1 MQSAEIAS
9 KHFLL
14 ADKDIAVANLF
25 DSTNAP
31 VGVPQELVVGDLLQ
45 FKITEFSSDYSNSL
59 HTMRFVARID
69 TGANTEIIV
78 TATASDDDYLFT
90 AASSVTAGYD
100 VGHYHYQLEIEQ
112 DSSGNRVIVDRGE
125 IDINTDFDN
134 NVDPRFHAEKVLS
147 KIEAMLEGK
156 ADADV
161 SSYSIEGR
169 SLSKFSYAELLD
181 ARDRYKREVAAH
193 KREEAIKHGRKTKA
207 TIKMRF

>member
-1 MQSAEIAS
+1 M
-9 KHFLL
+9 
-14 ADKDIAVANLF
+14 ANLF

-59 HTMRFVARID
+59 HTMRFVARIA
-69 TGANTEIIV
+69 TGGSSEIIV
-78 TATASDDDYLFT
+78 TATADDNDYLFT
-90 AASSVTAGYD
+90 ASSATTAAYD
-100 VGHYHYQLEIEQ
+100 VGHYHYQLEIEE
-112 DSSGNRVIVDRGE
+112 DSSGNRIVVDRGE

-134 NVDPRFHAEKVLS
+134 NVDPRYHAEKVLS